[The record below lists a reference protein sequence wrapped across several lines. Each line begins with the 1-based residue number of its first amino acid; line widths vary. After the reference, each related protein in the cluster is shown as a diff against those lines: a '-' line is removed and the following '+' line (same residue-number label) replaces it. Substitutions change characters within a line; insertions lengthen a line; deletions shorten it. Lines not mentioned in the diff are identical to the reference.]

1 MTGLEKITSQ
11 ILEEAKTSAAVK
23 LEAAQKEAD
32 DILAKAKEE
41 CAAMEAEAAEKNAVL
56 KENYEGR
63 IKSSAEQQRRTAI
76 LRAKQEMIAE
86 VIEEAYVT
94 LKQQDTESY
103 FRTMENILK
112 TYVLAEAGEIYF
124 SEKDLA
130 RMPADFGKKIEAAAK
145 EKGGSLVLMKESK
158 AIEDG
163 FILVY
168 GGIEENCT
176 LKALLDAKKDELQDK
191 VNEILFL

>member
-1 MTGLEKITSQ
+1 MSGLEKITSQ
-11 ILEEAKTSAAVK
+11 ILEEAKTSAAMK
-23 LEAAQKEAD
+23 LETARKEAD
-32 DILAKAKEE
+32 DILSKAKEA
-41 CAAMEAEAAEKNAVL
+41 CAAMEAEAAEKNVIL

-63 IKSSAEQQRRTAI
+63 IKSSAEQQRRTAL
-76 LRAKQEMIAE
+76 LRAKQDMIAE

-94 LKQQDTESY
+94 LKQEDTESY
-103 FRTMENILK
+103 FRTMEKILK
-112 TYVLAEAGEIYF
+112 TYVLAEPGEIYF
-124 SEKDLA
+124 SAQDLA
-130 RMPADFGKKIEAAAK
+130 RMPADFEKRISAAAE
-145 EKGGSLVLMKESK
+145 EKGGSLVLSKEPK

>member
-1 MTGLEKITSQ
+1 VIGGGMVGCETAEYLAERGCSVSVIEMLDKIAAGESET
-11 ILEEAKTSAAVK
+11 ILPT
-23 LEAAQKEAD
+23 
-32 DILAKAKEE
+32 
-41 CAAMEAEAAEKNAVL
+41 L

-63 IKSSAEQQRRTAI
+63 IKSSAEQQRRTAL
-76 LRAKQEMIAE
+76 LRAKQDMIAE
-86 VIEEAYVT
+86 VIAEAYVM
-94 LKQQDTESY
+94 LKQEDTESY
-103 FRTMENILK
+103 FRTMEKILK
-112 TYVLAEAGEIYF
+112 TYVLAEPGEIYF
-124 SEKDLA
+124 SAGDLA
-130 RMPADFGKKIEAAAK
+130 RMPADFEKNIHAAAE
-145 EKGGSLVLMKESK
+145 EKGGSLVLSREPK

>member
-1 MTGLEKITSQ
+1 MSGLEKITSQ
-11 ILEEAKTSAAVK
+11 ILEEAKTSAAMK
-23 LEAAQKEAD
+23 LETARKEAD
-32 DILAKAKEE
+32 DILLKAKEA
-41 CAAMEAEAAEKNAVL
+41 CAAMEAEAAEKNVIL

-63 IKSSAEQQRRTAI
+63 IKSSAEQQRRTAL
-76 LRAKQEMIAE
+76 LRAKQDMIAE

-94 LKQQDTESY
+94 LKQEDTESY
-103 FRTMENILK
+103 FRTMEKILK
-112 TYVLAEAGEIYF
+112 TYVLAEPGEIYF
-124 SEKDLA
+124 SAQDLA
-130 RMPADFGKKIEAAAK
+130 RMPADFEKRISAAAE
-145 EKGGSLVLMKESK
+145 EKGGSLVLSKEPK

>member
-1 MTGLEKITSQ
+1 MSGLEKITSQ
-11 ILEEAKTSAAVK
+11 ILEEAKTSAAMK
-23 LEAAQKEAD
+23 LETARKEAD
-32 DILAKAKEE
+32 DILSKAKEA
-41 CAAMEAEAAEKNAVL
+41 CAAMEAEAAEKNVIL

-63 IKSSAEQQRRTAI
+63 IKSSAEQQRRTAL
-76 LRAKQEMIAE
+76 LRAKQDMIAE

-94 LKQQDTESY
+94 LKQEDTESY
-103 FRTMENILK
+103 FRTMEKILK
-112 TYVLAEAGEIYF
+112 TYVLAEPGEIYF
-124 SEKDLA
+124 SAQDLA
-130 RMPADFGKKIEAAAK
+130 RMPADFEERISAAAE
-145 EKGGSLVLMKESK
+145 EKGGSLVLSKEPK